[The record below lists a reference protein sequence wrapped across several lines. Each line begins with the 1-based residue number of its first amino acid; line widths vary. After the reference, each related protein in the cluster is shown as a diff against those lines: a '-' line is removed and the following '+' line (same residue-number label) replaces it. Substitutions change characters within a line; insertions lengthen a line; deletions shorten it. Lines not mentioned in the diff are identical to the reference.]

1 MQPFESNRT
10 LKIWAGILIGLIAV
24 GLLFYYNLKQD
35 RFVEVTDATGTHCWI
50 DHNQNGKVDLQNRKE
65 FLPCAKG
72 QYRQEKLSD
81 VIMAINWTKQS
92 VFFLITALV
101 FMALRDL
108 FYMLRIRLLT
118 DGTLSWKSS
127 FFTIMLW
134 EFASALSPGVMSG
147 AAVAMFI
154 LHREKV
160 PLGKSTAMVMVTAM
174 LDNFFFT
181 LMIPLVF
188 LLYGPIALFPSNSKL
203 ESVFWIGYGLFL
215 TVFLFFFSAV
225 FIFPNLV
232 PAALRSISRLP
243 YIRNWEAK
251 AKQTASDIRIA
262 SIEMRS
268 FNVLLWIKLLG
279 TTFGSWVSR
288 FLVINCLLAAFIKLG
303 YLEHLLILSKQ
314 FILWLFMRMSPTPG
328 GSGVAEYVFGELMGP
343 LGGSIVLMLGLAF
356 IWRAFSYYSYLIIG
370 SIILPRWLK
379 KDGDQ
384 RTN

>member
-1 MQPFESNRT
+1 MQPFDSNRT
-10 LKIWAGILIGLIAV
+10 LKIWAGVLIGLMAV
-24 GLLFYYNLKQD
+24 GVLFYFNIKQT
-35 RFVEVTDATGTHCWI
+35 RFVEVTDSTGTHSWI
-50 DHNQNGKVDLQNRKE
+50 DHNHNGKVDLQNSKE
-65 FLPCAKG
+65 FLPCMDG
-72 QYRQEKLSD
+72 PYRQEKLSD
-81 VIMAINWTKQS
+81 VIMAINWSKQS
-92 VFFLITALV
+92 VFFLISALL

-118 DGTLSWKSS
+118 AGALSWKSS
-127 FFTIMLW
+127 FFAIMLW

-188 LLYGPIALFPSNSKL
+188 LIYGPIALFPSNSGL
-203 ESVFWIGYGLFL
+203 ESVFWIGYSLFL
-215 TVFLFFFSAV
+215 MVFIFFFCAV

-232 PAALRSISRLP
+232 PAALRALSRLP
-243 YIRNWEAK
+243 YIRKWEAK
-251 AKQTASDIRIA
+251 ASQTASDIRIA

-268 FNVLLWIKLLG
+268 FSLLMWIKLIG

-303 YLEHLLILSKQ
+303 YLEHLLVLSKQ

-356 IWRAFSYYSYLIIG
+356 IWRALSYYSYLIIG
-370 SIILPRWLK
+370 SFILPRWLK
-379 KDGDQ
+379 K
-384 RTN
+384 R